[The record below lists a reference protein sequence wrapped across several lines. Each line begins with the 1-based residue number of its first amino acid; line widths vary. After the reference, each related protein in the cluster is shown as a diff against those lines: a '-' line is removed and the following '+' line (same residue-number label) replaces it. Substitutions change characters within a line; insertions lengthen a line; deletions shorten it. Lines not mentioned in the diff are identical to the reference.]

1 MNLPE
6 TDDASDNLFSES
18 FEIKGSDFIS
28 AGRVSIAVKNLLKG
42 AGLPADIL
50 RRAAIVAY
58 EAEMNVVLYGGDG
71 TCCLHLS
78 PKMVKLVM
86 EDHGPGIKD
95 LDLAMQEGWS
105 HGHLGDAGDGLR
117 RWHGPAQ
124 YKKKLRPLKDRHRF
138 GAGHHFAGRDRYSL
152 SKSAAPRDRPW
163 A

>member
-58 EAEMNVVLYGGDG
+58 EAEMNVVMYGGDG
-71 TCCLHLS
+71 TCYLHLS

-105 HGHLGDAGDGLR
+105 TATSEMREMG
-117 RWHGPAQ
+117 
-124 YKKKLRPLKDRHRF
+124 F
-138 GAGHHFAGRDRYSL
+138 GAGMGLPNIKRNSDRLKIDTALGRGTTLQAEIDI
-152 SKSAAPRDRPW
+152 P
-163 A
+163 